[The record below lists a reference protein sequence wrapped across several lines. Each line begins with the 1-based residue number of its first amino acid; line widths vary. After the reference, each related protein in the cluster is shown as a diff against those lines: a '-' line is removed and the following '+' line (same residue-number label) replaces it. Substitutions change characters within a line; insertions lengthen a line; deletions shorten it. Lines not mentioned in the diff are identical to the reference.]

1 MWQETKRGLFKHFVF
16 NDIDQTRL
24 FIGESLKIAK
34 KLQYYF
40 RLEVEYKMV
49 QIWLTN
55 NGKIEQNQ
63 ITQQIAESID
73 ALLDTELIKNYD
85 NDDINSKLDPNS
97 NLNKN
102 KENNNLKY
110 LKLYTDGGSRGN
122 PGPSSSGYV
131 IFDQNDNII
140 EQKGVYLG
148 VTTNNQ
154 AEYTALKLGL
164 ERCLSLGS
172 INVDVFM
179 DSLLVVNQMN
189 GIFKIRN
196 RDLWPIHDNIKKIIT
211 KFKKVKF
218 QHVPRELNKLADAEV
233 NKALDSKLSI

>member
-1 MWQETKRGLFKHFVF
+1 MWQETKRGLFKQFVF

-34 KLQYYF
+34 KWQYYF

>member
-1 MWQETKRGLFKHFVF
+1 MWQETKRGLFKQFVF